1 MESIVRPLLF
11 IYSKTSS
18 TRSKFNYHSNYS
30 PSSTIIYVTRTLILK
45 RRSAHR
51 CVLSRFDF
59 KGVAP
64 QSIPYLLVAIQNH
77 GRSKISRRSLEGKRG
92 RGRKRRRFLFHGSR
106 GCTPG
111 SIFILVVENFQG
123 KRGWSREIWRAGFDL
138 KWKWRSAGGENKRCP
153 GVNYE
158 ARRGEGEKGGSQRG
172 RQFRESAGKTL
183 FRRWSIFKG
192 VIEQATTIVHR
203 WLIWFC
209 LFFDALWISR
219 LHFSCFSLSRFAFV
233 CWIVIWI
240 FSGKETSSKVSIWL
254 AFCRECVWI
263 KLYESFKNLN
273 SIRSDKRELSLEGF
287 YIGQKDRIFFERIKI
302 VSFSLRRSLVR
313 GWKTGCVWRYTWR
326 ICGDK
331 NWWIYVWEWKIS

>member
-11 IYSKTSS
+11 IYSKTCS

-77 GRSKISRRSLEGKRG
+77 GRSKISRRSLEGRRG

-158 ARRGEGEKGGSQRG
+158 ARRGEGEEGGDQRG

-263 KLYESFKNLN
+263 KLYEKF
-273 SIRSDKRELSLEGF
+273 
-287 YIGQKDRIFFERIKI
+287 
-302 VSFSLRRSLVR
+302 
-313 GWKTGCVWRYTWR
+313 
-326 ICGDK
+326 
-331 NWWIYVWEWKIS
+331 

>member
-11 IYSKTSS
+11 IYSKTSW

-30 PSSTIIYVTRTLILK
+30 PSSTIIYVIRTLILK

-51 CVLSRFDF
+51 FYLDSISKVSLPNQYPTSSSLFKTTDARRSLEDLS
-59 KGVAP
+59 KGKGEEEEKEEDSCSTGPAGALQDP
-64 QSIPYLLVAIQNH
+64 FSFWS
-77 GRSKISRRSLEGKRG
+77 SKISRGN
-92 RGRKRRRFLFHGSR
+92 
-106 GCTPG
+106 
-111 SIFILVVENFQG
+111 V
-123 KRGWSREIWRAGFDL
+123 GWSREIWRPGFDL

-158 ARRGEGEKGGSQRG
+158 ARRGEGEEGGGQRG

-263 KLYESFKNLN
+263 KF
-273 SIRSDKRELSLEGF
+273 
-287 YIGQKDRIFFERIKI
+287 
-302 VSFSLRRSLVR
+302 
-313 GWKTGCVWRYTWR
+313 
-326 ICGDK
+326 
-331 NWWIYVWEWKIS
+331 